1 MNENKSLIRFLG
13 KLYKSLEVENQ
24 IKELRAENPGL
35 EEAFPDLGER
45 ALAVK
50 GGTVFWVQYEICQAL
65 SACTQCLQK
74 YDETVAKMNDP
85 SQRISDPEVRKGF
98 ENQIRNLDGLMDTIE
113 DHLVTKLAEAVQKG
127 IIQMKRDDNQAKEGG
142 EGE

>member
-65 SACTQCLQK
+65 NACYQCLQK
-74 YDETVAKMNDP
+74 RDETVAMMNDP
-85 SQRISDPEVRKGF
+85 SRQISDPEVRKGF
-98 ENQIRNLDGLMDTIE
+98 ENQIRNLDGIMNTVE

-127 IIQMKRDDNQAKEGG
+127 IIQMKRDDSQENREGKG
-142 EGE
+142 E